1 MDRARVEIRNDLTY
15 NFEVNRGLQQGDGLA
30 PLLFNTA
37 LEYAL
42 RQLSG
47 QIVGYADDM
56 NVMERPM
63 QTEKR
68 CIEI

>member
-1 MDRARVEIRNDLTY
+1 LKLT
-15 NFEVNRGLQQGDGLA
+15 EGLQQGDGLA

-37 LEYAL
+37 LEYAI
-42 RQLSG
+42 RQLSVDVNLSG
-47 QIVGYADDM
+47 QIIGYADDM
-56 NVMERPM
+56 NIMGRPM